1 MEFVLG
7 GLHEILIA
15 VQNLTALFDGVAGK
29 NTHDGTAGNGL
40 AGAGLTDD
48 SEGFSGIQ
56 IKAYIAYCLY
66 LTVGCFKR
74 NS

>member
-1 MEFVLG
+1 MEFLFG
-7 GLHEILIA
+7 GLHKILIA
-15 VQNLTALFDGVAGK
+15 VQYLTAFLDGVACK

-40 AGAGLTDD
+40 TGAGLTDD
-48 SEGFSGIQ
+48 SEGFSGVQ